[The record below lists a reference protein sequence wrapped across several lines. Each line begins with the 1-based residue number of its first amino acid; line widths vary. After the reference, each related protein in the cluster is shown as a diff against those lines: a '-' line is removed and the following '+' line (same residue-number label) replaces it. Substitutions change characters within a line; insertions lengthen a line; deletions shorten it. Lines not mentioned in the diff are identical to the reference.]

1 MALTLGNDLTRLV
14 SREVDAAGR
23 RASGLGDSMT
33 TGINKFVPVVD
44 AFLGNSLRDNEVI
57 LGAVAKNTAYSVNM
71 LTIANE
77 YMSSVAAALQ
87 GALTAVTSAGQVSA
101 DKIPTLQSSLTD
113 KINQV
118 KLLIKTGD
126 FDNKSLFAGD
136 VRNLGVQVG
145 LNTADKLIV
154 NIKDADNG
162 KLLRSSITSAL
173 NAKIVTDGNAASAY
187 YATDA
192 EIATD
197 LANNGNLVTL
207 AITNAAAGSGSGGA
221 VMTDLQFGTALA
233 AVIAAKPE
241 FGTFL
246 QSALPIFAARLETNN
261 AGDTFSNA
269 AAARIQA
276 AMGDAPS
283 RAEMLALLVDGAPTN
298 ISTPAGRVI
307 AQDVITNALSYVRQ
321 EQSNIA
327 NQKSNIVETTDALRA
342 TTNVTQQAA
351 DSYLKAD
358 YVLTAQEYSETLR
371 TMVAAI
377 TALQAANKIPEA
389 AQRLLD
395 ALTR

>member
-1 MALTLGNDLTRLV
+1 MALTLGNDLTGLV

-77 YMSSVAAALQ
+77 YMSSVASALQ
-87 GALTAVTSAGQVSA
+87 GALTAVSSAGQVSA

-118 KLLIKTGD
+118 KLLIKTAD

-136 VRNLGVQVG
+136 VKNLGVQVG
-145 LNTADKLIV
+145 LNTADKLVV

-162 KLLRSSITSAL
+162 KLLRSSLTSYL
-173 NAKIVTDGNAASAY
+173 NTNFMTTPANSTY
-187 YATDA
+187 YANA
-192 EIATD
+192 SEIATD
-197 LANNGNLVTL
+197 VENNVNLVSVAL
-207 AITNAAAGSGSGGA
+207 GNPGGSGTGGPMVVA
-221 VMTDLQFGTALA
+221 ELGTGVFA
-233 AVIAAKPE
+233 AIAAKPS

-246 QSALPIFAARLETNN
+246 NEALPTFAAALTTAN
-261 AGDTFSNA
+261 AGVTFTNA
-269 AAARIQA
+269 TALQLTTELGNGASINAIT
-276 AMGDAPS
+276 
-283 RAEMLALLVDGAPTN
+283 ALLTDSAPTN
-298 ISTPAGRVI
+298 IDTVSGRVI

-321 EQSNIA
+321 EQSSIA

>member
-1 MALTLGNDLTRLV
+1 MALTLGNNLTGLV

-23 RASGLGDSMT
+23 RATGLGDSMT

-77 YMSSVAAALQ
+77 YMSSVASALQ
-87 GALTAVTSAGQVSA
+87 GALTAVSSAGQVSA

-113 KINQV
+113 KIDQV
-118 KLLIKTGD
+118 KLLIRTGD

-136 VRNLGVQVG
+136 VKNLGVQVG
-145 LNTADKLIV
+145 LNTADKLVV

-173 NAKIVTDGNAASAY
+173 NNKIVADGNAASAY

-197 LANNGNLVTL
+197 LAANGNLVTFAL
-207 AITNAAAGSGSGGA
+207 TNAGGSGSGGA
-221 VMTDLQFGTALA
+221 VMSDLQFGTALA
-233 AVIAAKPE
+233 AVIVTKPS

-246 QSALPIFAARLETNN
+246 QEALPTFAALLETNN
-261 AGDTFSNA
+261 AGETFSNA
-269 AAARIQA
+269 PAASIQA
-276 AMGDAPS
+276 VMGAGP
-283 RAEMLALLVDGAPTN
+283 RAEMLALLVDSAPTN
-298 ISTPAGRVI
+298 IDTVSGRVI

-321 EQSNIA
+321 EQSSIA

>member
-1 MALTLGNDLTRLV
+1 MALTLGNDLTGLV

-77 YMSSVAAALQ
+77 YMSSVASALQ
-87 GALTAVTSAGQVSA
+87 GALTSASSAGQVSA

-113 KINQV
+113 KIDQV

-136 VRNLGVQVG
+136 VKNLGVQVG
-145 LNTADKLIV
+145 LNTADKLVV

-162 KLLRSSITSAL
+162 KLLRSSLTSYL
-173 NAKIVTDGNAASAY
+173 NTNFMTTPANSTY
-187 YATDA
+187 YANA
-192 EIATD
+192 SEIATD
-197 LANNGNLVTL
+197 VENNVNLVSVALANAG
-207 AITNAAAGSGSGGA
+207 GSGSGGA
-221 VMTDLQFGTALA
+221 MAVAELGAGVFA
-233 AVIAAKPE
+233 AIAAKPS

-246 QSALPIFAARLETNN
+246 NEALPTFAAALTTANPGVTFTNATALQLTAELGNGPSVN
-261 AGDTFSNA
+261 AIT
-269 AAARIQA
+269 
-276 AMGDAPS
+276 
-283 RAEMLALLVDGAPTN
+283 ALLTDSAPTN
-298 ISTPAGRVI
+298 IDTAEGRVI

-321 EQSNIA
+321 EQSSIA
-327 NQKSNIVETTDALRA
+327 NQKGNIVETTDALRA

>member
-1 MALTLGNDLTRLV
+1 MALTLGNDLTGLV

-77 YMSSVAAALQ
+77 YMTSIATELQ
-87 GALTAVTSAGQVSA
+87 GALTAVSSSGQVSA

-113 KINQV
+113 KIDQV
-118 KLLIKTGD
+118 KLLIRTGD

-136 VRNLGVQVG
+136 VKNLGVQVG

-162 KLLRSSITSAL
+162 KILRSSLTSYL
-173 NAKIVTDGNAASAY
+173 NTNFMNNAANSTH
-187 YATDA
+187 YADAA

-197 LANNGNLVTL
+197 VTNNVNLVSVALAN
-207 AITNAAAGSGSGGA
+207 AGGRGSGGA
-221 VMTDLQFGTALA
+221 MTVGELSTGVA
-233 AVIAAKPE
+233 AAIVAKPS
-241 FGTFL
+241 FG
-246 QSALPIFAARLETNN
+246 ALLNESLPDFAAALTAAN
-261 AGDTFSNA
+261 AGVTFVNA
-269 AAARIQA
+269 AAAQLTA
-276 AMGDAPS
+276 ELANAPS
-283 RAEMLALLVDGAPTN
+283 LASITALLADDAATN
-298 ISTPAGRVI
+298 VSTAAGRVV

-321 EQSNIA
+321 EQSSIA

-358 YVLTAQEYSETLR
+358 YVLTAQQYSETLR